1 MKKLLREPLLHF
13 GLLGTLL
20 FAVYHLV
27 NREQK
32 VDPQRI
38 VVSPGQIEHMVTTF
52 ARTWQRPPTTEEVK
66 GLIDQYVREEMLSR
80 EAVKLGLEQND
91 TVIRRRL
98 QQKMEFIV
106 EDLAAAAEPTDADL
120 ADYLAKHPD
129 AFRQDQQLSFRHI
142 YLNPEKNGDQLDALA
157 NKLLAQLK
165 STDPKAD
172 LSTLGDP
179 TLLDPAFRD
188 EPQRRVEATFGSAF
202 AEKLATLPVGQWSG
216 PVVSEFGTHLVLVEQ
231 RTEGRASTLD
241 EVRAQVRRE
250 WENARRIEVNRT
262 FLEDLLK
269 QYEVSIEWP
278 KREPAETTAKK

>member
-1 MKKLLREPLLHF
+1 MKKLMREPLLHF
-13 GLLGTLL
+13 VFLGALL
-20 FAVYHLV
+20 FAAYHLV

-38 VVSPGQIEHMVTTF
+38 VVSAGQIEHMVTTF

-80 EAVKLGLEQND
+80 EAMKLGLEQND

-106 EDLAAAAEPTDADL
+106 EDLAAAEPADADL

-129 AFRQDQQLSFRHI
+129 AFRQDQQLSFRHV
-142 YLNPEKNGDQLDALA
+142 YLNPEKNGEQLDAVA

-172 LSTLGDP
+172 LSTLGDS
-179 TLLDPAFRD
+179 TLLDPTFRD
-188 EPQRRVEATFGSAF
+188 EPQRRVEATFGNVF
-202 AEKLATLPVGQWSG
+202 AEKLLTLPVGEWSG
-216 PVVSEFGTHLVLVEQ
+216 PVVSEFGTHLVLVEE
-231 RTEGRASTLD
+231 RTEGRVSTLD
-241 EVRAQVRRE
+241 EARAQVRRE
-250 WENARRIEVNRT
+250 WENARRMEVNRK

-278 KREPAETTAKK
+278 KREPAEATAKK